1 MKSGNAENQK
11 SNNNN
16 NNNNTVNMEDTLSC
30 QFLNCSIALK
40 TFYCR
45 IFSVIQYIY
54 LNRK

>member
-16 NNNNTVNMEDTLSC
+16 NNTVNMEDTLSF